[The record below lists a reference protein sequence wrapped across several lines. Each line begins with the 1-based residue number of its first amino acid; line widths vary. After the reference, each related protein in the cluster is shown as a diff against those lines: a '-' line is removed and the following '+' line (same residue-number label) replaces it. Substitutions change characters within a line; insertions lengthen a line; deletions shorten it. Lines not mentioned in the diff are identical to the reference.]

1 MLCLDTLIVL
11 CDLDVTKDQ
20 FRKFVYKELNI
31 YFRSD
36 FQTCFL
42 QRRFQHVGNVT
53 VFPNYHVII

>member
-36 FQTCFL
+36 FQTL
-42 QRRFQHVGNVT
+42 KKGNPVT
-53 VFPNYHVII
+53 LVRNCPILE

>member
-11 CDLDVTKDQ
+11 CALDVTKDQ
-20 FRKFVYKELNI
+20 FQKFVYKELNI

-42 QRRFQHVGNVT
+42 
-53 VFPNYHVII
+53 PVIYKAVLDISI